1 MPPGTA
7 VETIGWCQLVSRKEE
22 GLRLARLCSEEVS
35 VEGRTVLSHDDYE
48 DLDLLFRQMVAVC
61 RADVLTGKILAASR
75 GPRKDSTVLADLAL
89 STLSM
94 EADRIAG
101 EIRGNFGADF
111 FGELALRV
119 EAWGRWAEERLSGK
133 NT

>member
-7 VETIGWCQLVSRKEE
+7 IETIGWCQLVSRKEE

-35 VEGRTVLSHDDYE
+35 VEGRAVLSPEDYE
-48 DLDLLFRQMVAVC
+48 DLELLFRQLVAVC
-61 RADVLTGKILAASR
+61 RADVLTGKILAAFR
-75 GPRKDSTVLADLAL
+75 GPRKDSTILADLSL
-89 STLSM
+89 SSLSV
-94 EADRIAG
+94 EAERIAA
-101 EIRGNFGADF
+101 EIRRDFGAEF

-119 EAWGRWAEERLSGK
+119 ETWGRWAEEGLSGT